1 MDRAE
6 VVTVYAG
13 GVEYSVDEAAASI
26 DDLIDLLE
34 NAKEE
39 GATHVVFSSGNY
51 RGPKYIRIGN
61 SYEWLEDA

>member
-13 GVEYSVDEAAASI
+13 SVEYSVDEAAASI

-39 GATHVVFSSGNY
+39 GATHVVFLSGNY
-51 RGPKYIRIGN
+51 RGAQYLRVDN
-61 SYEWLEDA
+61 SYDWLEDA